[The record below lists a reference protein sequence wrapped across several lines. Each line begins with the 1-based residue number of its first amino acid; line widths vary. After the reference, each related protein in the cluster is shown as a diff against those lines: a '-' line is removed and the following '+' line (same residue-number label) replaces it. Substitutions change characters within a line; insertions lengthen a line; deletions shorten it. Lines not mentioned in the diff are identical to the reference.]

1 MSMLYL
7 IAVNEKLCSSQKA
20 IQRLNQ
26 VAPNIKAKIVPTA
39 AHYSIM
45 EEMGRA
51 VFEFLIQP

>member
-20 IQRLNQ
+20 NQRLKQ
-26 VAPNIKAKIVPTA
+26 VASNIKAKIVPTA

-45 EEMGRA
+45 EELGRD
-51 VFEFLIQP
+51 VLEFLVKP